1 MDWKDPQKAPIPPRK
16 EILIITDLG
25 ELFVA
30 YRSKKNSAGLEI
42 KGIINGKV
50 EWVKNAIKLKCK
62 VGRLIYCPIVYWCE
76 VKNLTKKQFK
86 AKFEMHTGWDKM
98 FEH

>member
-1 MDWKDPQKAPIPPRK
+1 MDWKDPQKTPIPPRK
-16 EILIITDLG
+16 EVLIITDLG

-30 YRSKKNSAGLEI
+30 YRSKRNSAALEI
-42 KGIINGKV
+42 KSLIDGKV

-62 VGRLIYCPIVYWCE
+62 AGKQIYSPIAYWCE

-86 AKFEMHTGWDKM
+86 AKFEMHPGWDKM